1 MIKTSRHL
9 KSSNFFSVLG
19 LLILCFAVLQ
29 AMTWAIDHRSFPG
42 CVIVG
47 HETGNVLVIELD
59 EQLATGTDASCEAAG
74 QLIYSICLEGYRVRV
89 TNWTI
94 SEVIGLEQ
102 AYWLA
107 RGY

>member
-1 MIKTSRHL
+1 MIKTSHHL
-9 KSSNFFSVLG
+9 KSLNFVSVIG
-19 LLILCFAVLQ
+19 LILICFAIAQ
-29 AMTWAIDHRSFPG
+29 ALVWTIDHRSFPG

-47 HETGNVLVIELD
+47 HERNNVLVIELD

-74 QLIYSICLEGYRVRV
+74 QLIYSICLEGYKVRV

-94 SEVIGLEQ
+94 TDVIGLER

>member
-1 MIKTSRHL
+1 MIKTSNNL
-9 KSSNFFSVLG
+9 KRSNFFSVLG
-19 LLILCFAVLQ
+19 LLILCLAIMQAV
-29 AMTWAIDHRSFPG
+29 TWAIDHRSFPG

-47 HETGNVLVIELD
+47 HEAGNVLVIELN
-59 EQLATGTDASCEAAG
+59 EELVTGTDHSCKLAG
-74 QLIYSICLEGYRVRV
+74 ELIYSICLEGYRVRV

-94 SEVIGLEQ
+94 TETIGLGR